1 MDLLSVLVQFA
12 LFAAPSPTDVRQDL
26 DAHPWRPVP
35 AAPAAPVVAPPATAE
50 TTSRAAPAPA
60 TAAMA
65 PTGPSQGKSA
75 SASGP
80 WQLQLGAL
88 ASPEAAISEKTRL
101 EKILGAGKVDLL
113 LEGNIR
119 KLRYGRYATRV
130 EAETAQ
136 TALKSKGVES
146 FATQQ
151 P

>member
-1 MDLLSVLVQFA
+1 
-12 LFAAPSPTDVRQDL
+12 
-26 DAHPWRPVP
+26 
-35 AAPAAPVVAPPATAE
+35 
-50 TTSRAAPAPA
+50 
-60 TAAMA
+60 
-65 PTGPSQGKSA
+65 
-75 SASGP
+75 
-80 WQLQLGAL
+80 LQLGAL